1 MKLLLKFNLMF
12 VLVFGMGLIATGYAA
27 RQFLRNNARERVLQ
41 EARLMMETTASTR
54 TYTSK
59 QIKPL
64 LAPREKQENTFFPQ
78 TVPAYSAGQI
88 FGYLHGKFPDYTYKE
103 ATLNPTNLADRATD
117 WETDVVETF
126 RNDRNRQELVG
137 ERDTPTGRTLFLAKP
152 MKATPPC
159 LECHS
164 VPAAAPPAMI
174 RTYGSNNGF
183 GWKVDEIIA
192 AQIVTVP
199 MSVPTQIADKAF
211 ADLLMWLAAISII
224 SLILLNLALVITVIQ
239 PVSRMAAAADAISKG
254 NLEIVEV
261 PVKGKDEIAV
271 LADSFNRLTRSL
283 SKAMKML
290 EE

>member
-64 LAPREKQENTFFPQ
+64 LAPREKHENTFFPQ

-164 VPAAAPPAMI
+164 VPEAAPPAMI

>member
-1 MKLLLKFNLMF
+1 MKLLFKFNLIF
-12 VLVFGMGLIATGYAA
+12 VLVFGLGLVATGYAA

-54 TYTSK
+54 SYTAK
-59 QIKPL
+59 QIRPL
-64 LAPREKQENTFFPQ
+64 LEPRQKEEQTFFPQ
-78 TVPAYSAGQI
+78 SIPAYSAGQV
-88 FGYLHGKFPDYTYKE
+88 FGYLHTKFPDYTYKE
-103 ATLNPTNLADRATD
+103 AALNPTNLSNRATD
-117 WETDVVETF
+117 WETDVVTTF
-126 RNDRNRQELVG
+126 RNDRNRQEIIG

-152 MKATPPC
+152 MKATAVC
-159 LECHS
+159 MECHS
-164 VPAAAPPAMI
+164 VPQAAPPAMV

-183 GWKVDEIIA
+183 GWKVDEVIA
-192 AQIVTVP
+192 AQIVSVP
-199 MSVPTQIADKAF
+199 MAVPTSIADKAF
-211 ADLLMWLAAISII
+211 ADLMLWLAAISAI

-254 NLEIVEV
+254 NLDIVEV